1 MTDPQNAPVGALA
14 STVSRSRLEAISDGI
29 MAVAITLLVLRI
41 DPPTPAPGE
50 SLSDALL
57 QTTLGELG
65 IFALSFFLIARF
77 WLLHHNV
84 FTHLPD
90 RVSSKLVALNFVF
103 LALICLVPFTSEL
116 YTQYGGDP
124 MAFAVY
130 AITIALA
137 GTIISIIAVLGG
149 LPLTLRSVAVPV
161 IFCASIPLAFVVPG
175 WAWVLWLL
183 ILIVPSRR
191 LESGGH

>member
-1 MTDPQNAPVGALA
+1 
-14 STVSRSRLEAISDGI
+14 

-41 DPPTPAPGE
+41 NPPNPAPGE

-84 FTHLPD
+84 FTQLPD
-90 RVSSKLVALNFVF
+90 RVPSRIVLLNFVF

-116 YTQYGGDP
+116 YTQYGGNP
-124 MAFAVY
+124 TAFAVY

-161 IFCASIPLAFVVPG
+161 IFFASIPLALVVPD
-175 WAWVLWLL
+175 WAWLLWLL

-191 LESGGH
+191 LGSGGH

>member
-1 MTDPQNAPVGALA
+1 MMDPRDTPVGALTSA
-14 STVSRSRLEAISDGI
+14 VSRRRLEAISDGI

-41 DPPTPAPGE
+41 NPPNPAPGE
-50 SLSDALL
+50 SLADALL

-84 FTHLPD
+84 FTQLPD
-90 RVSSKLVALNFVF
+90 RVPSRIVLLNFVF

-116 YTQYGGDP
+116 YTQYGGNP
-124 MAFAVY
+124 TAFAVY

-161 IFCASIPLAFVVPG
+161 IFFASIPLALVVPD
-175 WAWVLWLL
+175 WAWLLWLL

-191 LESGGH
+191 LGSGGH

>member
-1 MTDPQNAPVGALA
+1 
-14 STVSRSRLEAISDGI
+14 
-29 MAVAITLLVLRI
+29 MAVAITLLALGI
-41 DPPTPAPGE
+41 NPPNPATGE
-50 SLSDALL
+50 SLADALL
-57 QTTLGELG
+57 QTTLVELG

-84 FTHLPD
+84 FMHLPA

-116 YTQYGGDP
+116 YSHNGRDP
-124 MAFAVY
+124 AAFAVY
-130 AITIALA
+130 AITVALL
-137 GTIISIIAVLGG
+137 GTVLSIIAVLGG

-161 IFCASIPLAFVVPG
+161 IFLASIPLAFVLPG
-175 WAWVLWLL
+175 WAALLWLL

-191 LESGGH
+191 LGSGGH